1 MEYTSFDSMC
11 ENIFSAQNFFS
22 VPAQQEQIEKQ
33 NSATANCSLLDL
45 DILRFEVGGGDA
57 FCSGF
62 NDDADLSSSRADD
75 NIMAAA
81 AANVGGVGAVG
92 ATGEFEIAP
101 AVSAS
106 VSSVSPASSAAQAA
120 EPATAASAYLRL
132 GTDDMENLALAKN
145 YSNCNGN
152 VSGNGNGNNNNGNN
166 CNGNNN
172 GNNNG
177 NIGGNNNGN
186 IINNNNNN
194 KNNNGN
200 GNGNGNGNVNC
211 NGNGINW
218 AWSGNNLID
227 NRSSP
232 FSGCLWPPLTRQSL
246 PVPSIQIG
254 EEKFTLCR
262 DTTFVLGMRL
272 NVTKNDIITFF
283 GKIGHIKVD
292 ERTLKPKIYVY
303 KNKLTGRS
311 RGKATITYTSAYS
324 AQAAIHF
331 LDGSKFLGQTLSVLP
346 AYRSIRPGH
355 GVCYGYAQDPAIQQP
370 RQQKKWKPAIDNWV
384 CQLCQNSNFV
394 WRLNCNRCRVS
405 KSEAIVPSTDNLAS
419 SWRSYKY
426 DWTCGHCFNIN
437 FWYREECNRCHAV
450 KVEPKCSS
458 DSDKD
463 KWELV
468 ISEASIK

>member
-120 EPATAASAYLRL
+120 ESATAASAFLRL
-132 GTDDMENLALAKN
+132 ATDNMENMALTN
-145 YSNCNGN
+145 GSVNGN
-152 VSGNGNGNNNNGNN
+152 SNTNGSGNGNA
-166 CNGNNN
+166 NNN

-177 NIGGNNNGN
+177 NGSGS
-186 IINNNNNN
+186 
-194 KNNNGN
+194 
-200 GNGNGNGNVNC
+200 
-211 NGNGINW
+211 GINW

-232 FSGCLWPPLTRQSL
+232 FSGCLWPPFTRQSL

-426 DWTCGHCFNIN
+426 DWTCGHCFNVN

>member
-22 VPAQQEQIEKQ
+22 VPAQQEQIDKQ

-120 EPATAASAYLRL
+120 ESATAASAFLRL
-132 GTDDMENLALAKN
+132 GTDDMENLGLTKN

-152 VSGNGNGNNNNGNN
+152 VSGNAGNGTGNGHNNNNGSGNT
-166 CNGNNN
+166 NGNANN
-172 GNNNG
+172 
-177 NIGGNNNGN
+177 
-186 IINNNNNN
+186 INNV
-194 KNNNGN
+194 NGN
-200 GNGNGNGNVNC
+200 GHGSVNGNGS
-211 NGNGINW
+211 GINW
-218 AWSGNNLID
+218 AWSGNNLIE
-227 NRSSP
+227 NRPSP
-232 FSGCLWPPLTRQSL
+232 FGGCLWPPLTRQAL

-405 KSEAIVPSTDNLAS
+405 KSEAIIPSTDNLAS